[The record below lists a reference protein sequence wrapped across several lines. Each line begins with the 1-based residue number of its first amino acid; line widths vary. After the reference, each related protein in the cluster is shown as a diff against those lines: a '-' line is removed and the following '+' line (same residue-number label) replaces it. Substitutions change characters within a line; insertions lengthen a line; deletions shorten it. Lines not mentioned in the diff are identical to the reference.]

1 MSPPTI
7 WARHI
12 GLILSVGGIWLYFK
26 WGFLNTFRACLLP
39 YEESDVVTAFDWTFF
54 VKEVSHF
61 WRKILY
67 QK

>member
-26 WGFLNTFRACLLP
+26 WGFLNTFQACLLP
-39 YEESDVVTAFDWTFF
+39 YEESDVVTAFDWTF
-54 VKEVSHF
+54 
-61 WRKILY
+61 L
-67 QK
+67 